1 MLPQTVSIQLQVSS
15 AVGWAPSTQSLG
27 GPGRESIPT
36 IAKWAFS
43 MDHVQPLER
52 VGRWVVEYLQLV
64 GGLAMLLVR
73 TVHWVA
79 RGALEPRQTVLQM
92 ARVGVESLP
101 LILFTG
107 IFAGMVLAFQTALQL
122 IRIGLGSFVGGAVAV
137 SLAREAA
144 PVFTAVTMAGRIGAG
159 FAAEIGTMA
168 VTEQIDALRVLAT
181 DPVRFLVVPRATAGI
196 FMLPLLTIFANLA
209 GLLGGFL
216 VAAGF
221 GVGVETYASSILRF
235 LTAHDY
241 VSGLVKAAFFGG
253 IIAFIATYRGLA
265 TQGGAE
271 GVGRAATSAVTT
283 AIVLILVSDYFLDL
297 FLY

>member
-1 MLPQTVSIQLQVSS
+1 M
-15 AVGWAPSTQSLG
+15 
-27 GPGRESIPT
+27 
-36 IAKWAFS
+36 AFT
-43 MDHVQPLER
+43 MDRVQPLEG
-52 VGRWVVEYLQLV
+52 VGRWVVGSFQQV
-64 GGLAMLLVR
+64 GGLAMLLGR
-73 TVHWVA
+73 TGRWVI
-79 RGALEPRQTVLQM
+79 RGALEPQQTVLQM

-107 IFAGMVLAFQTALQL
+107 TFAGMVLAFQTALQL

-137 SLAREAA
+137 SLAREAG
-144 PVFTAVTMAGRIGAG
+144 PVFAAVTMAGRIGAG

-168 VTEQIDALRVLAT
+168 VTEQVDALRVLAT
-181 DPVRFLVVPRATAGI
+181 DPVRFLVVPRALAGI
-196 FMLPLLTIFANLA
+196 FMLPLLTVFANLA
-209 GLLGGFL
+209 GLLGGYL

-221 GVGVETYASSILRF
+221 GVGMEAYAGSILRF

-241 VSGLVKAAFFGG
+241 MSGLVKAAFFGG

>member
-1 MLPQTVSIQLQVSS
+1 M
-15 AVGWAPSTQSLG
+15 
-27 GPGRESIPT
+27 ES
-36 IAKWAFS
+36 
-43 MDHVQPLER
+43 VQPLER
-52 VGRWVVEYLQLV
+52 VGQWVVEYLQQV

-73 TVHWVA
+73 TVRWVA
-79 RGALEPRQTVLQM
+79 RGALEPQQTILQM

-107 IFAGMVLAFQTALQL
+107 TFAGMVLAFQTALQL

-144 PVFTAVTMAGRIGAG
+144 PVFAAVTMAGRIGAG

-168 VTEQIDALRVLAT
+168 VTEQIDALRVLST
-181 DPVRFLVVPRATAGI
+181 DPVRFLVVPRAIAGI
-196 FMLPLLTIFANLA
+196 LMLPLLTVFANLA

-221 GVGVETYASSILRF
+221 GVGMEPYASSILRF
-235 LTAHDY
+235 LTVHDY
-241 VSGLVKAAFFGG
+241 MSGLVKAAFFGG
-253 IIAFIATYRGLA
+253 IIAFIATYRGLS